1 MFLAITRRSAY
12 LGAGKSSVGRTIRSV
27 TTTVPSSV
35 PKSTITEVKPPQVVA
50 PAGSTDTA
58 ACDACA
64 CDEKPND
71 MLGSVKPYDRHVVIC
86 VPPNSDAEWE
96 RDISDHADHF
106 PYNLNT
112 HIEAIMK
119 ASKPPKAPKS
129 TTEAPAEPVVL
140 EEPNAKKA
148 LKVRVT
154 AMVLSATDV
163 IPTSGAQILVYPDN
177 LSFTLAPEQVASFAD
192 FVVQPLPLRES
203 SALLQYVHTEPLFKK
218 LVLVCVHGS
227 RDKRC
232 GRAGPQVISE
242 LERLLEQR
250 TTDSAASVTTTST
263 SSSASAAVL
272 SSDVVVR
279 GSSHIGGH
287 VYAGTMIVYPEGQW
301 YGRITKHNSAELLSN
316 ILNGTVYTKC
326 SRGSTSSNVLTW

>member
-1 MFLAITRRSAY
+1 
-12 LGAGKSSVGRTIRSV
+12 
-27 TTTVPSSV
+27 
-35 PKSTITEVKPPQVVA
+35 
-50 PAGSTDTA
+50 
-58 ACDACA
+58 
-64 CDEKPND
+64 

-86 VPPNSDAEWE
+86 VPPHSDAEWE
-96 RDISDHADHF
+96 RDIGDHADQF

-119 ASKPPKAPKS
+119 VNKPPRASKG
-129 TTEAPAEPVVL
+129 TEASAETVVF
-140 EEPNAKKA
+140 EESSAKKA

-154 AMVLSATDV
+154 AMVLAASDA
-163 IPTSGAQILVYPDN
+163 IHSGQAQILVYPDN
-177 LSFTLAPEQVASFAD
+177 LSFSLTPDQVASFAD

-203 SALLQYVHTEPLFKK
+203 PSLVEYVHNEPLFKK

-242 LERLLEQR
+242 LERLLEEKT
-250 TTDSAASVTTTST
+250 TTDASTTTAST
-263 SSSASAAVL
+263 ITTTTTSSASAAVL
-272 SSDVVVR
+272 PTDVIVR

-301 YGRITKHNSAELLSN
+301 YGRITKHNSAELLGN

-326 SRGSTSSNVLTW
+326 SRGSTSSKVLQW